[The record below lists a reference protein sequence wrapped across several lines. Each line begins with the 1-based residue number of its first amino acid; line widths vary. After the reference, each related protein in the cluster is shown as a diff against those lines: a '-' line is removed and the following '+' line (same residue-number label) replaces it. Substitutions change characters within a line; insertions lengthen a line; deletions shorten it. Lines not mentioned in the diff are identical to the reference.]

1 MSYTATIPILSH
13 QIINDMILIY
23 GKHDFHKATFEFAYE
38 LMKRYN
44 PDILDVPLVGMEI
57 PQHPVP
63 AYSSVK
69 ASKMMPSIDAEA
81 YFDENLAI
89 ALLGELEFRD
99 ERFVTIENILQDKRK
114 RRIIM
119 DFASLNQ

>member
-1 MSYTATIPILSH
+1 
-13 QIINDMILIY
+13 
-23 GKHDFHKATFEFAYE
+23 
-38 LMKRYN
+38 
-44 PDILDVPLVGMEI
+44 
-57 PQHPVP
+57 
-63 AYSSVK
+63 
-69 ASKMMPSIDAEA
+69 MPSIDAEA

-89 ALLGELEFRD
+89 ALLGELEFLD